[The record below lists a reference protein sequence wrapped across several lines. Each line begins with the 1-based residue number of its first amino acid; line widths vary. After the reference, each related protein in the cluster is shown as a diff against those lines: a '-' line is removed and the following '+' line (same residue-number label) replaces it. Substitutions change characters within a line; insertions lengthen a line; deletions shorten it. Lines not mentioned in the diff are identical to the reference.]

1 MNENEPG
8 CLFHYLKINTCRD
21 RSTCYFFRL
30 LLAMS
35 STSSPCNVCIQ
46 CSLCTP
52 VPGEAHMLAQLLGPT
67 SSYWVLLAGGV
78 TAQARNTSRLGPNS
92 SRAPGTHAWA
102 WPSAG
107 PAASGL
113 HGQGAAGRFWRRK
126 ESLVRST
133 SVICFVPKKQ
143 KKTKKPSVIYFYH
156 LQYKISFFISLN
168 FHQNRLRWEFF

>member
-1 MNENEPG
+1 
-8 CLFHYLKINTCRD
+8 
-21 RSTCYFFRL
+21 
-30 LLAMS
+30 
-35 STSSPCNVCIQ
+35 
-46 CSLCTP
+46 
-52 VPGEAHMLAQLLGPT
+52 MLAQLLGPT

-113 HGQGAAGRFWRRK
+113 HGQEAAGSRFWRRK
-126 ESLVRST
+126 ESLVRPT

-156 LQYKISFFISLN
+156 LQYKISFLSLLIFIKTA
-168 FHQNRLRWEFF
+168 